1 MSSEIEISLAPE
13 ESIGHWARS
22 SSRLAAGWLILGIS
36 ALVMAGLFSILLVLA
51 RTPYIQNFIPYVD
64 FFHTALVVH
73 VDLSVMIWFLAF
85 AGMLWSIYSRDRM
98 ETMGYAALLISAV
111 GTAVIAFSPFLGADK
126 PLMNNY
132 IPVLDHRIF
141 LSGLVI
147 YAAGFSLLALRSLAA
162 ATPDIRLGTQSVEA
176 ALRVAVY
183 VTIWIAFTAM
193 AAFAA
198 SYASLGNSSGG
209 LAYYEALFWGGGHTL
224 QFVHTGLMLI
234 SWLWLQSIIGDKP
247 AVRPGVIIA
256 AFAFYVTAM
265 FAVLWIYVTYKVGTL
280 EHREAITEVMEFG
293 MGLPAAVIGL
303 PIFFG
308 TIFKKAPEGQGHLR
322 AALVSSIL
330 LFAAGGSIGFLIEGV
345 NVIIPAHY
353 HGAIVGVT
361 LAFMGVVYHL
371 LPKLGFGKPSEKLA
385 KIQAYVYGSG
395 QFLHI
400 LGLAWAGGYGV
411 QRKIPGM
418 AQGLDTIKKIAG
430 MGLMGM
436 GGMIAVAGGV
446 LFLVVVISAMRSS
459 EKAD

>member
-1 MSSEIEISLAPE
+1 MNGDNEISFAPDT
-13 ESIGHWARS
+13 IAG
-22 SSRLAAGWLILGIS
+22 AASGASKKIASGWLILGVS
-36 ALVMAGLFSILLVLA
+36 ALVMAGLFSVLLVLA
-51 RTPYIQNFIPYVD
+51 RTPYVEDFIPYID

-85 AGMLWSIYSRDRM
+85 AGMLWSMYSSDSMR
-98 ETMGYAALLISAV
+98 TMGYAALLISAV
-111 GTAVIAFSPFLGADK
+111 GTAVVAFSPFLGADK

-141 LSGLVI
+141 LTGLAI
-147 YAAGFSLLALRSLAA
+147 YAGGFSLLILRSLTAVV
-162 ATPDIRLGTQSVEA
+162 PVIRSGAWNIET
-176 ALRVAVY
+176 ALRFAVC
-183 VTIWIAFTAM
+183 VTLLTAFTAM

-198 SYASLGNSSGG
+198 SYAALGKSSGG
-209 LAYYEALFWGGGHTL
+209 LAYYEALFWGGGHVL

-234 SWLWLQSIIGDKP
+234 SWLWLQSIVAGKP
-247 AVRPGVIIA
+247 AVRPGVVIA
-256 AFAFYVTAM
+256 VFGFYAAVM
-265 FAVLWIYVTYKVGTL
+265 LSVLWIYVSYNVGSI
-280 EHREAITEVMEFG
+280 EHRRAFTTVMKYG
-293 MGLPAAVIGL
+293 MGFPVAVIGL
-303 PIFFG
+303 PVLFSAV
-308 TIFKKAPEGQGHLR
+308 FKTAPKGLSHLR
-322 AALVSSIL
+322 AALLSSLL
-330 LFAAGGSIGFLIEGV
+330 LFAAGGAIGFLIQGV

-371 LPKLGFGKPSEKLA
+371 LPKLGFGKPSERLA
-385 KIQAYVYGSG
+385 KIQAYVYGGG

-411 QRKIPGM
+411 QRKTPGA

-430 MGLMGM
+430 MGLMGV

-459 EKAD
+459 KKPR